1 MGCEKDGPLDE
12 IDEAGN
18 TNDFGRGISKINGLF
33 QRVLGKLRIGATDLA
48 YLGGSNERDVIP
60 ARKCGIF
67 TIQYSEGKPNSL
79 DPNALK
85 IGNLGHLETILGSS
99 PSLEAGAAVGSP
111 IP

>member
-48 YLGGSNERDVIP
+48 YL
-60 ARKCGIF
+60 
-67 TIQYSEGKPNSL
+67 
-79 DPNALK
+79 
-85 IGNLGHLETILGSS
+85 
-99 PSLEAGAAVGSP
+99 
-111 IP
+111 